1 MKKYYEGLL
10 ALIFPEVC
18 LVCGN
23 KLVNQEKYLC
33 TNCLTDIP
41 RTRFHSDPENI
52 IQQTFWGRVPLKYAT
67 SFFYFTKGSRYQKL
81 MHSFKYSQK
90 KEIGLVLGQLLGA
103 ELKKHWEDLP
113 DIIVP
118 VPLHPKKLK
127 KRGYNQSEWIAR
139 GLSLTLQAPV
149 DNEILIRTIANPT
162 QTRKGRFD
170 RWKNVASIFA
180 INKTVA
186 NRHIL
191 LVDDVITTGA
201 TLEACAQ
208 TLLTMENTEVSV
220 TTLAYAS
227 H

>member
-1 MKKYYEGLL
+1 MRSYLEGLL
-10 ALIFPEVC
+10 ALIFPEAC

-23 KLVNQEKYLC
+23 KLVSQEKYLC
-33 TNCLTDIP
+33 TTCLTDIP
-41 RTRFHSDPENI
+41 RTRFHNDPENI
-52 IQQTFWGRVPLKYAT
+52 IQQIFWGRVPLKYAT

-103 ELKKHWEDLP
+103 ELRQYWEDLP
-113 DIIVP
+113 DCIVP
-118 VPLHPKKLK
+118 VPLHPKKMR
-127 KRGYNQSEWIAR
+127 KRGYNQSEWIAL
-139 GLSLTLQAPV
+139 GLSRTLKVPV
-149 DNEILIRTIANPT
+149 ETGILIRTVANPT

-180 INKTVA
+180 IQQQRPNS
-186 NRHIL
+186 HIL

-208 TLLTMENTEVSV
+208 TLLSMEHTTVSV
-220 TTLAYAS
+220 ASLAYAS
-227 H
+227 N